1 MRQVCPLRSATT
13 LGCSRHLKKH
23 SDSLDPDIV
32 TLIYRVLDKR
42 GRSGS
47 QQGARAEEPP
57 QSRARTTKA
66 PPRDPRG
73 HMSGAAPGI
82 GQFVAHR
89 LAPAQVQH
97 INVLL
102 AQFLVETDS
111 AFSLVEAPSFVRF
124 VQALHPMYKP
134 PTRQTIAK
142 RDLKIVYEST
152 VAACQNELATLV
164 NRGVK
169 CSLIVDIEGG
179 GPLLRVLSRPKRPGV
194 PPLSTRER

>member
-1 MRQVCPLRSATT
+1 MVE
-13 LGCSRHLKKH
+13 CS
-23 SDSLDPDIV
+23 I
-32 TLIYRVLDKR
+32 
-42 GRSGS
+42 SGAAAGVS
-47 QQGARAEEPP
+47 KARAEEPP
-57 QSRARTTKA
+57 QSRARTTEA

-82 GQFVAHR
+82 GHFVAHR

-134 PTRQTIAK
+134 PTRQAIAK
-142 RDLKIVYEST
+142 RDLKTVYEST
-152 VAACQNELATLV
+152 VAACQKELATLV
-164 NRGVK
+164 NGGVK
-169 CSLIVDIEGG
+169 CSLMTDSWTSGAAGRYCGYSLVRSDPEYPPVYTGAVILPEREAAQDEGG
-179 GPLLRVLSRPKRPGV
+179 EQP
-194 PPLSTRER
+194 